1 MLKPKTF
8 YLIDGSS
15 YIFRAFFGVRQQLST
30 SKGFPTNAL
39 YGFINM
45 LQKVIRDE
53 KPDYLVVAFDSPEK
67 TFRHKIFPDYKANR
81 DAPPEELSKQFP
93 YFEPLVEAYGL
104 SSIRR
109 PGFEADDIIG
119 TLAIKGGQEGLDV
132 VIVSGDKDMMQLI
145 SPNVHMLDTMK
156 NKKFMD
162 KEVLEKFGVPPDK
175 VIEVM
180 GLMGDSS
187 DNIPGVTGVGP
198 KTAAEL
204 IQKFGSIESLYKRIE
219 EVEKKKVKEKLE
231 RDKESAFM
239 SRELVSIDT
248 GMDLEFNSD
257 LMKPGKVDSS
267 SLKKMF
273 EKFEFVSFLEGM
285 QGEVKKSIEVDRS
298 NYKTILTEKSLKDLM
313 KSLVKNRS
321 FAFDVETTNKR
332 PVWARMVGISF
343 SFEDGNSYYI
353 PLAHRYLG
361 APDQLDLKMV
371 CEKLKTILED
381 KSIKKCGH
389 NIKYDL
395 IVLANEGIALDG
407 LDFDTMIAS
416 YLLNPS
422 SRGHGLDALSMEYF
436 GHKNI
441 TYKEM
446 VGSGNKEI
454 GFDEVEVGPATE
466 YAAEDS
472 DMTWRLKG
480 KLQPKLI
487 DSTLKLYKEIEL
499 PLLEVLAEIELNGIY
514 INRKHLVELS
524 SKIDKQLLTLEK
536 DIYILADEEF
546 NINSPKQLSVILFE
560 KLKLPVIKKTKTGYS
575 TDVSVLELLA
585 QEHKLPEQI
594 LSYRQLA
601 KLKSTYVDALP
612 GEIFKNTGR
621 VHTSFNQTV
630 AATGRL
636 SSSNPNLQNI
646 PIRSEMGREIRKAFT
661 AEGDNMLLS
670 ADYSQIELRI
680 LAHLSKDKALK
691 NAFDKGEDIHSRTA
705 ADIFGS
711 ALDNVDDDSRR
722 MAKAV
727 NFGIIY
733 GLSAFGLSRQLKISR
748 KEAKDF
754 IDQYFSLYNK
764 VKGFMDNTI
773 SEARECGYTLTMF
786 NRRRYLPDL
795 KSDNRQTRES
805 AERVAINSPIQG
817 SAADLIKVAMIQISR
832 KLKKLKLNSK
842 MILQVHDEL
851 VFECPVHEQKEI
863 ESLVRKEM
871 EGACLLSVP
880 LIVDIG
886 WGKNWN
892 EAH

>member
-1 MLKPKTF
+1 
-8 YLIDGSS
+8 
-15 YIFRAFFGVRQQLST
+15 
-30 SKGFPTNAL
+30 
-39 YGFINM
+39 
-45 LQKVIRDE
+45 
-53 KPDYLVVAFDSPEK
+53 
-67 TFRHKIFPDYKANR
+67 
-81 DAPPEELSKQFP
+81 
-93 YFEPLVEAYGL
+93 
-104 SSIRR
+104 
-109 PGFEADDIIG
+109 
-119 TLAIKGGQEGLDV
+119 
-132 VIVSGDKDMMQLI
+132 
-145 SPNVHMLDTMK
+145 
-156 NKKFMD
+156 
-162 KEVLEKFGVPPDK
+162 
-175 VIEVM
+175 
-180 GLMGDSS
+180 
-187 DNIPGVTGVGP
+187 
-198 KTAAEL
+198 
-204 IQKFGSIESLYKRIE
+204 
-219 EVEKKKVKEKLE
+219 
-231 RDKESAFM
+231 
-239 SRELVSIDT
+239 
-248 GMDLEFNSD
+248 
-257 LMKPGKVDSS
+257 
-267 SLKKMF
+267 
-273 EKFEFVSFLEGM
+273 
-285 QGEVKKSIEVDRS
+285 
-298 NYKTILTEKSLKDLM
+298 
-313 KSLVKNRS
+313 
-321 FAFDVETTNKR
+321 
-332 PVWARMVGISF
+332 
-343 SFEDGNSYYI
+343 
-353 PLAHRYLG
+353 
-361 APDQLDLKMV
+361 
-371 CEKLKTILED
+371 
-381 KSIKKCGH
+381 
-389 NIKYDL
+389 
-395 IVLANEGIALDG
+395 
-407 LDFDTMIAS
+407 
-416 YLLNPS
+416 
-422 SRGHGLDALSMEYF
+422 
-436 GHKNI
+436 
-441 TYKEM
+441 M

-754 IDQYFSLYNK
+754 IDQYFSLYSK